1 MSVCV
6 LQLPREKDYRVV
18 RDGETLCLCASP
30 SAATEIAEA
39 LDKVQYRP
47 RLVPWGNIR
56 WPAADL
62 MVGDFTVATIYDNG
76 NWVYV
81 VWYRNTQRRRKTAPV
96 TALRRKEAREFLMAL
111 GISPTWIENPRA
123 FYEDAEPTPDWTWEI
138 ELEAEVSL
146 P

>member
-6 LQLPREKDYRVV
+6 LQLPGEKDYRVV
-18 RDGETLCLCASP
+18 RDGETLCLCTSP
-30 SAATEIAEA
+30 SVATEIAEA
-39 LDKVQYRP
+39 LDKVRYRP
-47 RLVPWGNIR
+47 RLEPWRNIR

-96 TALRRKEAREFLMAL
+96 TALRREEAREFLMAL
-111 GISPTWIENPRA
+111 GIPPTWLENPR
-123 FYEDAEPTPDWTWEI
+123 FYEEPAEPDWTWEI
-138 ELEAEVSL
+138 ELEAEASL